1 MHAVTYVKC
10 LHDGEFQENLFCC
23 KELPPINKEQDLFN
37 VVSSYLEAKVLEGLH
52 CYLYRCAPSMVGSVQ
67 VLPSFGKKKKRYSD
81 VVSRHYFL
89 QRGTSIKN
97 PRDEMK
103 IILNDA
109 AKNDL
114 LY

>member
-10 LHDGEFQENLFCC
+10 LNDGEFQENLFCC

-67 VLPSFGKKKKRYSD
+67 VLPSFGKKKKDILMLSLDTTFLRE
-81 VVSRHYFL
+81 VLVSKTL
-89 QRGTSIKN
+89 
-97 PRDEMK
+97 EMK
-103 IILNDA
+103 
-109 AKNDL
+109 
-114 LY
+114 

>member
-10 LHDGEFQENLFCC
+10 LNDGEFQENLFCC

-52 CYLYRCAPSMVGSVQ
+52 CYLYRCAPINGWLSTGFT
-67 VLPSFGKKKKRYSD
+67 LFWKKKKRYSD

-89 QRGTSIKN
+89 ESGTSIKN